1 MTATQ
6 FSILETNIDRV
17 AARAAM
23 AEKHQDELRTRLAK
37 IARPCNGREFQGVL
51 GKFFIPNQNFSTAM
65 ARENK
70 YGINEVVDTFSDSIR
85 LLDRFGDTV
94 SDGIQFMDAMV
105 ILSEFP
111 TLQELYNDRIV
122 FVRELRDLTAEEL
135 TDVYRQVAA
144 NTGINLGNVQKKALA
159 ALDLAQEVY
168 QVIDEAI
175 TKFKVIKEKALA
187 IAA

>member
-1 MTATQ
+1 
-6 FSILETNIDRV
+6 
-17 AARAAM
+17 
-23 AEKHQDELRTRLAK
+23 
-37 IARPCNGREFQGVL
+37 
-51 GKFFIPNQNFSTAM
+51 
-65 ARENK
+65 
-70 YGINEVVDTFSDSIR
+70 
-85 LLDRFGDTV
+85 
-94 SDGIQFMDAMV
+94 MDAMV

-135 TDVYRQVAA
+135 TEVHIQVAA
-144 NTGINLGNVQKKALA
+144 NTGTNPGVVQKKSLA